1 VRILLITVCI
11 SFIALQN
18 GWAQRT
24 DFDKIVT
31 PVEKRSRD
39 FQEYLVQ
46 LAWLNNPS
54 NDNLVRKVKIAESDD
69 ELTKMDWL
77 NNLGLT
83 LNLNEANFQN
93 QVSTDPGAVKNI
105 FFPRYNFSANFRL
118 GELFNTATKRKI
130 NKQKIRIAEGDVNQR
145 KLYIRAEAL
154 KRYQD
159 YILAQEVYKTRT
171 QAEEDANAMFVL
183 MSKQFK
189 NGTSRFDEYN
199 QASSTFFNAQEANLR
214 SKSEVTVSK
223 LRLEE
228 MIGMKWEEVQ
238 QYYNEQ

>member
-1 VRILLITVCI
+1 VRTLLITVCI
-11 SFIALQN
+11 SIATLQA
-18 GWAQRT
+18 GWSQRT

-54 NDNLVRKVKIAESDD
+54 NENLERKVKIAEQDD
-69 ELTKMDWL
+69 DLTRMDWL
-77 NNLGLT
+77 NNFALT
-83 LNLNEANFQN
+83 LNLNEANLQAKADPVPG
-93 QVSTDPGAVKNI
+93 QVSSI
-105 FFPRYNFSANFRL
+105 FFPRYNFSANFKL
-118 GELFNTATKRKI
+118 GDLFNTATKRKM

-145 KLYIRAEAL
+145 KLYIRAEVL

-171 QAEEDANAMFVL
+171 QAEEDANAIFVL

-189 NGTSRFDEYN
+189 NGSSRFEEYN

-228 MIGMKWEEVQ
+228 MIGMRWEEVQ